1 MSAALSKILGT
12 NKSIEEPLDYNPIYK
27 INYLVNGSINSII
40 VFYGQPILVG
50 DEEKILRTIFTEK
63 EIDNIHTKKIQV
75 KFTEQKIHYDDSIST
90 IKIKI
95 VIELKKHLRNSVSLD
110 EVYLFCRK
118 TETLNAISLYQS
130 LTQNK
135 KLELTRVRLKQF
147 ISNIVSY
154 ENGKRFNITLDKET
168 YTFDDILEMKLEG
181 KKCIVNKVLG
191 QKFFIVENE
200 YPFVCNPYDV
210 TEYDRFFE
218 RNSRK
223 SLSTLNSHLLL
234 NSGEIFNKNIYLC
247 LAGDVLEFASEN
259 SISEETTVKTYYPFL
274 FSKDILSLDD
284 LKSEGQNL
292 LENDKK
298 TINEKTADLF
308 KTIDMFYD
316 VYNLKTTDLK
326 YVSKGIKYIK
336 AIIKPEFDIN
346 IPLEIIFK
354 IIHATENSPLIKY
367 NPSTRQENIYRL
379 YTDKI
384 STDGRKIPYL
394 KKAIIFKLMKTIAK
408 SKSVSVYIETK
419 QDETM
424 QTLVCE
430 FDENGYITISC
441 DFDTIVDENEIDA
454 LFRDSIN
461 PIISEIKN
469 LLQQSGYNL
478 KLFNSLYD
486 DNIEIKQLN
495 YVSQIK
501 ISKQV
506 ELDSYKGCISSV
518 FNNESSEFKSGI
530 HLRFKRVSN
539 FSKVSSQE
547 AFILEKSGEGYRG
560 SEIIDALLANYPDDL
575 TRAQAEDLVRKVANE
590 IQVERGVRK
599 TDIKIKNNPGFKT
612 TIALEQKIGVITITV
627 ENIND
632 IHYLQTIPVYL
643 DTIIRLTQNK
653 NSTTYPVKEIDRLC
667 SSGEKDEVIIE
678 DIISSTEK
686 SIDDGEEVASL
697 EPEEDVVDYKKYTS
711 VLAEKPKG
719 ALSLFFD
726 EDEFEDMEPEEGGGG
741 TPSSSEES
749 LQSDIGSPISSE
761 ESVKSDKITPSSSS
775 EESIQSDKS
784 LQSFGVSSSEEV
796 ESPKDITLVESS
808 SEEVESPKD
817 LIVSPVISS
826 SEEVVVEPVVESSSE
841 EVESPKESSSEEVVV
856 EPVVESSS
864 EEVVESPKIEEVVES
879 PKEIIVEPV
888 ISSSEEVVESPKVES
903 SPEIV
908 VESPKVESSPEI
920 VVESPIIEERVPA
933 AKSDSTEELSSAIN
947 KAIEVS
953 KADVNP
959 ESLSEESAGEEEE
972 EDYVRNIDGLKLNKP
987 YYFQTLIENKDPV
1000 LILKEDSAEYNAYSR
1015 TCRSDTRRQPVIIT
1029 DAQLE
1034 KINREHK
1041 GFLRD
1046 EDVIKYGSDENKQF
1060 NYICPRYWC
1069 LKNNTIVDPA
1079 DLVEVK
1085 GKDGK
1090 TELQHPTCGKVIPR
1104 DAKEVKPGH
1113 YIYEFYEPEHKTQE
1127 KYEKSFRQSDKNGD
1141 GLISFDEFKKLLRDL
1156 KEDYNEKI
1164 WAEHYN
1170 KMYGKKP
1177 SPPQI
1182 AEFVQKQELN
1192 MRKMFDFED
1201 KNKDNMIN
1209 LAEFINI
1216 TTPRKYPGLIPDKHP
1231 KGLCLPCC
1239 FDKYNTEGRIFA
1251 NQKCFD
1257 DNEAASKKGK
1267 KQKLGKKVVEEAVE
1281 KVEEEEEE
1289 EKKPKIMN
1297 KDQDDYI
1304 KGPDKFPLTPGRWG
1318 YLPIGIQKILQEVN
1332 ADCQISKTNTNIKPN
1347 HPCLLRHGIEVNKK
1361 QSFVACISDI
1371 LNFNKVYKDEKTGEK
1386 KFRNVLSIKDMR
1398 ERLLRSIT
1406 IDTFVTYQNG
1416 NLVSDFYNMKDKDKI
1431 NVEKY
1436 KTSTLFSKL
1445 NIDNPND
1452 LYYMKKVVS
1461 AFENFGMFLSDDD
1474 VVIDHTY
1481 LWDIISIPNKDL
1493 FPRGAN
1499 IVIFQIPNDDITNNV
1514 QIICPTNHYSKE
1526 FYNSDKSTI
1535 IMMKEDGYYEPI
1547 YSYTIK
1553 EKLDIVT
1560 LFEEGGSK
1568 MSPTM
1573 KRVMN
1578 EIIKPFF
1585 NTICRPLESMP
1596 NVYKAKR
1603 ALTLPDLYS
1612 KLNYYDY
1619 TVKQLVLNFNSKVI
1633 GVVAEEPKTG
1643 REGFIPCYPSS
1654 VDDSLKD
1661 IDTIYMTDLSIWK
1674 SYNTTV
1680 KFLDNLEKRTKK
1692 KRTISDIPCKPVFK
1706 VVEDEWVVG
1715 ILTETNQFI
1724 QLSQPVTELDANDD
1738 YELESIKNDNYI
1750 INKNINKDTTGLVSI
1765 DLPITTQNDYDEERA
1780 DYIKKTKMETGFYN
1794 VFRNTIRILLNDYE
1808 NVKMRSDIENEL
1820 AKDYIIYS
1828 EKLKNVYDMLVAL
1841 VNNVIQ
1847 FTGNK
1852 DYYKLI
1858 EQISTCVVKSEDECD
1873 AMPNL
1878 CTFTKKGRCNLI
1890 LPRQNLVTEKDNKPI
1905 YFRRMADELIRYNRI
1920 NSFMF
1925 QPQTYLSFGNIGYN
1939 LNDTEIIMI
1948 QSLLTQEYFETFV
1961 PAVINKYTRHNS
1973 YDEAEPSMSQLYD
1986 NTASRRKTDIAEEIC
2001 EAPKTND
2008 NITSGIWKKCFP
2020 SSYKEVE
2027 YSKSVVCTFQFVI
2040 DLIEKHT
2047 GVKLSLSKI
2056 RNELFSEYK
2065 QYLDKYHD
2073 KIVDILIIEGKKL
2086 LGKEYNQK
2094 VKSDK
2099 INFLSFISAE
2109 NYFLTTLDLWLLVQ
2123 RYKIP
2128 TIFISQNCILQTKYE
2143 KRAFLGYGDEN
2154 QESFAFIL
2162 LPGLRDENIPNYKL
2176 VQSDTGDVF
2185 ISLTNIKCR
2194 EKIREIIGD
2203 NLYVE
2208 TYLDDFTKHSKTNYQ
2223 LKTKCK
2229 DDDLGE
2235 LEDVEKPKKVK
2246 TKAIVVEEEKE
2257 EVEAVIEK
2265 PKQSKQSK
2273 KKKESGE
2280 KNGTRKRCPK
2290 GTKRNKDGI
2299 CE

>member
-1 MSAALSKILGT
+1 MSMALSKTIGT
-12 NKSIEEPLDYNPIYK
+12 HKSIDEPLDYNPIYK
-27 INYLVNGSINSII
+27 INYLINGSINTII
-40 VFYGQPILVG
+40 VFYGQPIMVG
-50 DEEKILRTIFTEK
+50 DEEKILRIIFTEK
-63 EIDNIHTKKIQV
+63 EVDNIHSKKIQV

-95 VIELKKHLRNSVSLD
+95 VIELKKHLRNSVALD
-110 EVYLFCRK
+110 EVYLFCQK
-118 TETLNAISLYQS
+118 NETLNAVSLYQS

-181 KKCIVNKVLG
+181 KKYIVNKVLG

-218 RNSRK
+218 RNARK

-234 NSGEIFNKNIYLC
+234 NSGDIVNKNIYLC

-284 LKSEGQNL
+284 LQNERENL

-298 TINEKTADLF
+298 TINDKTADLF

-326 YVSKGIKYIK
+326 YVSRGIKYIK

-408 SKSVSVYIETK
+408 SKSVSVYIENK
-419 QDETM
+419 QDTTI
-424 QTLVCE
+424 QTIICE

-441 DFDTIVDENEIDA
+441 DFDTIVSETEIDA

-486 DNIEIKQLN
+486 NNIEIKQLN
-495 YVSQIK
+495 YVSKIK
-501 ISKQV
+501 ISKPV
-506 ELDSYKGCISSV
+506 ELEGYKGCVSSV

-590 IQVERGVRK
+590 IQVERGIRK

-612 TIALEQKIGVITITV
+612 TIALEQKIGIITITV

-632 IHYLQTIPVYL
+632 IHYLQTIPLYL

-667 SSGEKDEVIIE
+667 SSGEKDEVIVE

-697 EPEEDVVDYKKYTS
+697 EPEEDVVDYHKYTS

-726 EDEFEDMEPEEGGGG
+726 EDEFEDIEPEEGGGG
-741 TPSSSEES
+741 DSSSEES
-749 LQSDIGSPISSE
+749 LQSDNGSPSTE
-761 ESVKSDKITPSSSS
+761 ESVKSDKSSPVSEESIQSDKITPSSSS

-784 LQSFGVSSSEEV
+784 LRSFGVSSSSEIESPKEVAVPVVESSSSEVV
-796 ESPKDITLVESS
+796 ESPKEVAVPPLVVESS
-808 SEEVESPKD
+808 SSEVVESPK
-817 LIVSPVISS
+817 
-826 SEEVVVEPVVESSSE
+826 EVVAPVVESTSSE
-841 EVESPKESSSEEVVV
+841 EVESPKEVVA
-856 EPVVESSS
+856 P
-864 EEVVESPKIEEVVES
+864 VVES
-879 PKEIIVEPV
+879 PKEEAVPPVVVES
-888 ISSSEEVVESPKVES
+888 SSSELVKSPV
-903 SPEIV
+903 
-908 VESPKVESSPEI
+908 
-920 VVESPIIEERVPA
+920 IEEPI
-933 AKSDSTEELSSAIN
+933 KKDTSEDLSAVIS
-947 KAIEVS
+947 KAIAVS

-959 ESLSEESAGEEEE
+959 QSLSEESGQSTNEIEEEEKEEEEE
-972 EDYVRNIDGLKLNKP
+972 EDQVRNIDGMKLNKP
-987 YYFQTLIENKDPV
+987 YYFQTLIENKDPI

-1015 TCRSDTRRQPVIIT
+1015 TCRSDTRRQPVIIS

-1069 LKNNTIVDPA
+1069 LKNNTIVDPS
-1079 DLVEVK
+1079 DLIKVK

-1090 TELQHPTCGKVIPR
+1090 MELQHPTCGKVIPR
-1104 DAKEVKPGH
+1104 DAKEVKPGY

-1127 KYEKSFRQSDKNGD
+1127 KYEKSFRQADKNGD
-1141 GLISFDEFKKLLRDL
+1141 NLINFDEFKKLLREL

-1164 WAEHYN
+1164 WADHYN

-1177 SPPQI
+1177 SPAQI
-1182 AEFVQKQELN
+1182 TEFVQKQELN

-1209 LAEFINI
+1209 LAEFITI

-1239 FDKYNTEGRIFA
+1239 FDKYNTEGRMIA

-1257 DNEAASKKGK
+1257 DNEAVSKKGK
-1267 KQKLGKKVVEEAVE
+1267 KQKIGKKIVEAEEEEEE

-1289 EKKPKIMN
+1289 QGKKPKAIN
-1297 KDQDDYI
+1297 PEQDDYI

-1347 HPCLLRHGIEVNKK
+1347 HPCLLRHGIEINKK
-1361 QSFVACISDI
+1361 QSFVSCISDI
-1371 LNFNKVYKDEKTGEK
+1371 LNFNKIYKDEKTGEK
-1386 KFRNVLSIKDMR
+1386 KFKNILSIKEMR
-1398 ERLLRSIT
+1398 EKIFRSIT

-1416 NLVSDFYNMKDKDKI
+1416 NLVSDFYNMKDEDKI
-1431 NVEKY
+1431 NVKKY
-1436 KTSTLFSKL
+1436 KTSKLFSKL
-1445 NIDNPND
+1445 DIDNPND
-1452 LYYMKKVVS
+1452 LYYMRKVVS
-1461 AFENFGMFLSDDD
+1461 AFENFGLFLSDDD

-1481 LWDIISIPNKDL
+1481 LWDIISMPNKDL

-1547 YSYTIK
+1547 YSYTSRVQ
-1553 EKLDIVT
+1553 LDIIT
-1560 LFEEGGSK
+1560 KFEDFGQK
-1568 MSPTM
+1568 ISPTM
-1573 KRVMN
+1573 TRVLN
-1578 EIIKPFF
+1578 EVIKPFF
-1585 NTICRPLESMP
+1585 NNICRPLDSMP
-1596 NVYKAKR
+1596 NVYRAKKAIY
-1603 ALTLPDLYS
+1603 LF
-1612 KLNYYDY
+1612 KLIKELEKINY
-1619 TVKQLVLNFNSKVI
+1619 KIENLVVNFNNKVI
-1633 GVVAEEPKTG
+1633 GVVAEEPKTK
-1643 REGFIPCYPSS
+1643 RDCFVPCYPSS
-1654 VDDSLKD
+1654 IPENEEYEV
-1661 IDTIYMTDLSIWK
+1661 IFMNNLSIWK

-1680 KFLDNLEKRTKK
+1680 GFLNNLSKKSGLRREKS
-1692 KRTISDIPCKPVFK
+1692 IIPCKPVF
-1706 VVEDEWVVG
+1706 
-1715 ILTETNQFI
+1715 
-1724 QLSQPVTELDANDD
+1724 
-1738 YELESIKNDNYI
+1738 
-1750 INKNINKDTTGLVSI
+1750 
-1765 DLPITTQNDYDEERA
+1765 
-1780 DYIKKTKMETGFYN
+1780 
-1794 VFRNTIRILLNDYE
+1794 
-1808 NVKMRSDIENEL
+1808 
-1820 AKDYIIYS
+1820 
-1828 EKLKNVYDMLVAL
+1828 
-1841 VNNVIQ
+1841 
-1847 FTGNK
+1847 
-1852 DYYKLI
+1852 
-1858 EQISTCVVKSEDECD
+1858 
-1873 AMPNL
+1873 
-1878 CTFTKKGRCNLI
+1878 
-1890 LPRQNLVTEKDNKPI
+1890 
-1905 YFRRMADELIRYNRI
+1905 
-1920 NSFMF
+1920 
-1925 QPQTYLSFGNIGYN
+1925 
-1939 LNDTEIIMI
+1939 
-1948 QSLLTQEYFETFV
+1948 
-1961 PAVINKYTRHNS
+1961 
-1973 YDEAEPSMSQLYD
+1973 
-1986 NTASRRKTDIAEEIC
+1986 
-2001 EAPKTND
+2001 
-2008 NITSGIWKKCFP
+2008 
-2020 SSYKEVE
+2020 
-2027 YSKSVVCTFQFVI
+2027 
-2040 DLIEKHT
+2040 
-2047 GVKLSLSKI
+2047 
-2056 RNELFSEYK
+2056 
-2065 QYLDKYHD
+2065 
-2073 KIVDILIIEGKKL
+2073 
-2086 LGKEYNQK
+2086 
-2094 VKSDK
+2094 
-2099 INFLSFISAE
+2099 
-2109 NYFLTTLDLWLLVQ
+2109 
-2123 RYKIP
+2123 
-2128 TIFISQNCILQTKYE
+2128 
-2143 KRAFLGYGDEN
+2143 
-2154 QESFAFIL
+2154 
-2162 LPGLRDENIPNYKL
+2162 
-2176 VQSDTGDVF
+2176 
-2185 ISLTNIKCR
+2185 
-2194 EKIREIIGD
+2194 
-2203 NLYVE
+2203 
-2208 TYLDDFTKHSKTNYQ
+2208 
-2223 LKTKCK
+2223 
-2229 DDDLGE
+2229 
-2235 LEDVEKPKKVK
+2235 
-2246 TKAIVVEEEKE
+2246 
-2257 EVEAVIEK
+2257 
-2265 PKQSKQSK
+2265 
-2273 KKKESGE
+2273 
-2280 KNGTRKRCPK
+2280 
-2290 GTKRNKDGI
+2290 
-2299 CE
+2299 

>member
-1 MSAALSKILGT
+1 MSVALSKTIGT
-12 NKSIEEPLDYNPIYK
+12 QKSIGEPLDYNPIYK
-27 INYLVNGSINSII
+27 INYLVNGSINTII

-50 DEEKILRTIFTEK
+50 DEERILRTIFTEK
-63 EIDNIHTKKIQV
+63 EVDNIHSKKIPIR
-75 KFTEQKIHYDDSIST
+75 FSEQKIHYDDSIST

-95 VIELKKHLRNSVSLD
+95 IAELKKDLRNIVSLD

-135 KLELTRVRLKQF
+135 KIELTRVRLKQF

-200 YPFVCNPYDV
+200 YPFVCNPYD
-210 TEYDRFFE
+210 TSEYDTFFE
-218 RNSRK
+218 RNARK

-234 NSGEIFNKNIYLC
+234 NSGDIVNNNIYLC
-247 LAGDVLEFASEN
+247 LARDVLEFASQN
-259 SISEETTVKTYYPFL
+259 SISEETTTKIYYPFL
-274 FSKDILSLDD
+274 FSKDIFSLDE
-284 LKSEGQNL
+284 LQSERETL
-292 LENDKK
+292 FENDKK
-298 TINEKTADLF
+298 TINEKTEDLF

-316 VYNLKTTDLK
+316 VYNLKTTDLR

-394 KKAIIFKLMKTIAK
+394 KKATIFKLMKTIAK
-408 SKSVSVYIETK
+408 SKSVSVYIEIK
-419 QDETM
+419 QDTSI
-424 QTLVCE
+424 QTIVCE
-430 FDENGYITISC
+430 FDENGYITITC
-441 DFDTIVDENEIDA
+441 DFDTIVSETEIDA

-461 PIISEIKN
+461 PIITEIKN

-486 DNIEIKQLN
+486 SNIEIKQLN

-501 ISKQV
+501 ISKPV
-506 ELDSYKGCISSV
+506 ELDAFKGCISSV

-590 IQVERGVRK
+590 IQVERGIRK

-612 TIALEQKIGVITITV
+612 TITLEQKIGVITIIV

-632 IHYLQTIPVYL
+632 IRYLQTIPVYL

-653 NSTTYPVKEIDRLC
+653 SSTTYPVKEIDRLC
-667 SSGEKDEVIIE
+667 SSGEKDEVILE

-686 SIDDGEEVASL
+686 SIDDGEETPSL
-697 EPEEDVVDYKKYTS
+697 EPEEEEVDYQKYTAKL
-711 VLAEKPKG
+711 VEKPKG

-726 EDEFEDMEPEEGGGG
+726 EDEFEDIEPEEGGGG
-741 TPSSSEES
+741 DSSSSEES
-749 LQSDIGSPISSE
+749 LQSDNGTPSTE
-761 ESVKSDKITPSSSS
+761 ESIQPDISTPST

-784 LQSFGVSSSEEV
+784 LDSFGVSSSSSEV
-796 ESPKDITLVESS
+796 ESPKDIVAPFVERQNIESSSEVVESPEVVPPIVESS
-808 SEEVESPKD
+808 SEVVKSPE
-817 LIVSPVISS
+817 
-826 SEEVVVEPVVESSSE
+826 EEVVPPIVESSSE
-841 EVESPKESSSEEVVV
+841 VVESPEIVAPPIISEAKV
-856 EPVVESSS
+856 ENPIVSEANVESSS
-864 EEVVESPKIEEVVES
+864 EVVESPEIVAPFVSEAKVER
-879 PKEIIVEPV
+879 E
-888 ISSSEEVVESPKVES
+888 SEEE
-903 SPEIV
+903 PEN
-908 VESPKVESSPEI
+908 
-920 VVESPIIEERVPA
+920 
-933 AKSDSTEELSSAIN
+933 EL
-947 KAIEVS
+947 
-953 KADVNP
+953 
-959 ESLSEESAGEEEE
+959 EE
-972 EDYVRNIDGLKLNKP
+972 EDYVRNIDGMKLNKP
-987 YYFQTLIENKDPV
+987 YYFQTLIENKDPI

-1015 TCRSDTRRQPVIIT
+1015 TCRSDTRRQPVIIS

-1034 KINREHK
+1034 KINKEHK

-1069 LKNNTIVDPA
+1069 LKNNTIIDPA
-1079 DLVEVK
+1079 DLKEVI

-1090 TELQHPTCGKVIPR
+1090 KELQHPTCGKVIPR
-1104 DAKEVKPGH
+1104 DAKEVKPGY

-1127 KYEKSFRQSDKNGD
+1127 KYEKSFILADKDKD
-1141 GLISFDEFKKLLRDL
+1141 GLIIFDEFKKLLREL
-1156 KEDYNEKI
+1156 KEDYNEKS
-1164 WAEHYN
+1164 WSEHYN

-1177 SPPQI
+1177 TAAQI

-1192 MRKMFDFED
+1192 MRKMFVFED
-1201 KNKDNMIN
+1201 KNKDNKIN
-1209 LAEFINI
+1209 LAEFMSI
-1216 TTPRKYPGLIPDKHP
+1216 TIPRKYPGLIPDKHP

-1239 FDKYNTEGRIFA
+1239 FDKYNTEGRMTA

-1257 DNEAASKKGK
+1257 ENETSTKKGK
-1267 KQKLGKKVVEEAVE
+1267 KQALVIEE
-1281 KVEEEEEE
+1281 KEEE
-1289 EKKPKIMN
+1289 EKVQEKPRAIN
-1297 KDQDDYI
+1297 PEQDDYI
-1304 KGPDKFPLTPGRWG
+1304 KGPDKFPLTIGRWG

-1347 HPCLLRHGIEVNKK
+1347 HPCLLRHGIEINKK

-1386 KFRNVLSIKDMR
+1386 KFRRILSIKEMR
-1398 ERLLRSIT
+1398 ERILRSIT
-1406 IDTFVTYQNG
+1406 IDSFVTYQNG
-1416 NLVSDFYNMKDKDKI
+1416 NLVSDFHNMTNKDNI
-1431 NVEKY
+1431 NIEKY
-1436 KTSTLFSKL
+1436 TTSKLFSKL
-1445 NIDNPND
+1445 NVDNPND

-1481 LWDIISIPNKDL
+1481 LWDIISMPNKDL

-1514 QIICPTNHYSKE
+1514 QIICPSNHYSKE

-1560 LFEEGGSK
+1560 IFEEGGSK
-1568 MSPTM
+1568 MSATM

-1585 NTICRPLESMP
+1585 NTICRPLDSMP
-1596 NVYKAKR
+1596 NIYKAKR
-1603 ALTLPDLYS
+1603 ALTLPDLYV

-1619 TVKQLVLNFNSKVI
+1619 SIKKLVLNFNSKVI
-1633 GVVAEEPKTG
+1633 GVVAEEPKTE

-1654 VDDSLKD
+1654 VDESLKD
-1661 IDTIYMTDLSIWK
+1661 IETIYMTDLSIWK

-1680 KFLDNLEKRTKK
+1680 KFLDNLQKRTKK
-1692 KRTISDIPCKPVFK
+1692 KRDFSDIPCKPMFK

-1738 YELESIKNDNYI
+1738 FVLESMKNDNYI
-1750 INKNINKDTTGLVSI
+1750 INRNIKSDTTGLIPI
-1765 DLPITTQNDYDEERA
+1765 DIPISTQNDYDEERA

-1808 NVKMRSDIENEL
+1808 NIKMRTVIENEL

-1828 EKLKNVYDMLVAL
+1828 EKLKNVYEMLVIL

-1847 FTGNK
+1847 FTGDDK
-1852 DYYKLI
+1852 YYKLI
-1858 EQISTCVVKSEDECD
+1858 EQISTCIVKTEGECD
-1873 AMPNL
+1873 SMPNL

-1890 LPRQNLVTEKDNKPI
+1890 LPRKNLVTEKDNRLI
-1905 YFRRMADELIRYNRI
+1905 YFKRMADELIRYNRI

-1939 LNDTEIIMI
+1939 LNDNEIIMI
-1948 QSLLTQEYFETFV
+1948 QSLLTQEYFETLV
-1961 PAVINKYTRHNS
+1961 PAVINKYTKYNS
-1973 YDEAEPSMSQLYD
+1973 YDEAEPSMTQLYD
-1986 NTASRRKTDIAEEIC
+1986 NTASRKKTDVTDAIC
-2001 EAPKTND
+2001 DAPKIND
-2008 NITSGIWKKCFP
+2008 NIASGIWKKCFP
-2020 SSYKEVE
+2020 NTYKELE
-2027 YSKSVVCTFQFVI
+2027 YSKSVICTFQFAI
-2040 DLIEKHT
+2040 DLIERHT

-2065 QYLDKYHD
+2065 QYLDSYHD

-2123 RYKIP
+2123 RFKIP

-2143 KRAFLGYGDEN
+2143 KRAFLGYGDEH
-2154 QESFAFIL
+2154 QENFAFIL

-2176 VQSDTGDVF
+2176 VQSNTGDVF
-2185 ISLTNIKCR
+2185 ISLANIRCV
-2194 EKIREIIGD
+2194 EKIREIIND
-2203 NLYVE
+2203 NLSVE
-2208 TYLDDFTKHSKTNYQ
+2208 NYLDDFTKHSKTNYQ
-2223 LKTKCK
+2223 VKTKCK
-2229 DDDLGE
+2229 DDKMGE
-2235 LEDVEKPKKVK
+2235 LEKPKKN
-2246 TKAIVVEEEKE
+2246 TIVVENEEEKE
-2257 EVEAVIEK
+2257 ELVIEK
-2265 PKQSKQSK
+2265 PKKTNQTK
-2273 KKKESGE
+2273 KKKDSD
-2280 KNGTRKRCPK
+2280 GTRKRCPN
-2290 GTKRNKDGI
+2290 GTKRNKDGD
-2299 CE
+2299 CV

>member
-1 MSAALSKILGT
+1 MSAALSKTIGT
-12 NKSIEEPLDYNPIYK
+12 HKSIDEHLDYNPIYK
-27 INYLVNGSINSII
+27 INYLVNGSINTII
-40 VFYGQPILVG
+40 VFYGQPIMVG
-50 DEEKILRTIFTEK
+50 DEEKILGTIFTEK
-63 EIDNIHTKKIQV
+63 EVDNIHSKKIQV

-95 VIELKKHLRNSVSLD
+95 VIELKKHLRKSTSLD
-110 EVYLFCRK
+110 EVYLFCQK

-181 KKCIVNKVLG
+181 KNCIVNKVLG

-218 RNSRK
+218 RNARK

-234 NSGEIFNKNIYLC
+234 NSGDIFNKNIYLC
-247 LAGDVLEFASEN
+247 LAGDVLDFASQN

-274 FSKDILSLDD
+274 FSKDIFSLDE
-284 LKSEGQNL
+284 LRSEQQTL

-298 TINEKTADLF
+298 TINEKTSDLF

-326 YVSKGIKYIK
+326 YVSRGIKYIK

-394 KKAIIFKLMKTIAK
+394 KKATIFKLMKTIAK
-408 SKSVSVYIETK
+408 SKSVSVYIEIK
-419 QDETM
+419 QDTTM
-424 QTLVCE
+424 QTIVCE

-441 DFDTIVDENEIDA
+441 DFDTIVSETEIDA

-478 KLFNSLYD
+478 KLFHSLYD
-486 DNIEIKQLN
+486 SNIEIKQLN

-501 ISKQV
+501 ISKTV
-506 ELDSYKGCISSV
+506 ELEAYKGCISSV

-590 IQVERGVRK
+590 IQVERGIRK

-653 NSTTYPVKEIDRLC
+653 NSTSYPVKEIDRLC
-667 SSGEKDEVIIE
+667 SSGEKDEVIVE

-686 SIDDGEEVASL
+686 SIDDGEETPSL
-697 EPEEDVVDYKKYTS
+697 EPEEDTVDYTKYTS
-711 VLAEKPKG
+711 ALAEKPKG

-726 EDEFEDMEPEEGGGG
+726 EDEFEDIEPEEGGGG

-749 LQSDIGSPISSE
+749 LQSDNGSPSSSE
-761 ESVKSDKITPSSSS
+761 ESVQSEKITPSSS

-784 LQSFGVSSSEEV
+784 LQSFGISSSEEV
-796 ESPKDITLVESS
+796 ESPK
-808 SEEVESPKD
+808 EV
-817 LIVSPVISS
+817 VAPVI
-826 SEEVVVEPVVESSSE
+826 ERQDVESSSE
-841 EVESPKESSSEEVVV
+841 EVESPKEEAVS
-856 EPVVESSS
+856 PVIEESSS
-864 EEVVESPKIEEVVES
+864 EVVES
-879 PKEIIVEPV
+879 PKEEAVAPV
-888 ISSSEEVVESPKVES
+888 IEESSSEVVESPKEEVAPVIEES
-903 SPEIV
+903 SSEV
-908 VESPKVESSPEI
+908 VESPKEEAVAPVIEESSSEL
-920 VVESPIIEERVPA
+920 VESPA
-933 AKSDSTEELSSAIN
+933 LDKKEELSEVIS
-947 KAIEVS
+947 KAISVS

-959 ESLSEESAGEEEE
+959 PSVLSVAKETDEIANEIESEEEEEE
-972 EDYVRNIDGLKLNKP
+972 EDHVRNIDGMKLNKP

-1034 KINREHK
+1034 KINKEHN

-1069 LKNNTIVDPA
+1069 LKNNTIVDPS

-1090 TELQHPTCGKVIPR
+1090 KELQHPTCGKVIPR
-1104 DAKEVKPGH
+1104 DAKEVKPG
-1113 YIYEFYEPEHKTQE
+1113 YYVYEFYEPEHKTQE
-1127 KYEKSFRQSDKNGD
+1127 KYEKSFRQADKNGD
-1141 GLISFDEFKKLLRDL
+1141 SLINFDEFKKLLREL

-1177 SPPQI
+1177 SPAQI

-1209 LAEFINI
+1209 LAEFIRI

-1239 FDKYNTEGRIFA
+1239 FDKYNTEGRMNA

-1257 DNEAASKKGK
+1257 DNEATSKKGK
-1267 KQKLGKKVVEEAVE
+1267 KQQLGKKVVEEE
-1281 KVEEEEEE
+1281 EEQVEEVEEQV
-1289 EKKPKIMN
+1289 KKPKVVN
-1297 KDQDDYI
+1297 QEQDDYI

-1386 KFRNVLSIKDMR
+1386 KFKTVLSIKEMR
-1398 ERLLRSIT
+1398 EKILRSIS

-1416 NLVSDFYNMKDKDKI
+1416 NLVSDFYNMKNEDKI
-1431 NVEKY
+1431 NLEKY
-1436 KTSTLFSKL
+1436 KTSKLFSKL
-1445 NIDNPND
+1445 NINNPND
-1452 LYYMKKVVS
+1452 VYYMKKVVS
-1461 AFENFGMFLSDDD
+1461 AFENFGMFLSDDE

-1481 LWDIISIPNKDL
+1481 LWDIISMPNKDL

-1585 NTICRPLESMP
+1585 NAICRPLESMP

-1612 KLNYYDY
+1612 KLSYYDY
-1619 TVKQLVLNFNSKVI
+1619 TIRQLVLNFSSKVI

-1654 VDDSLKD
+1654 VDESLKD
-1661 IDTIYMTDLSIWK
+1661 IETIYMTDLSIWK

-1680 KFLDNLEKRTKK
+1680 KFLVNLEKRTKK

-1765 DLPITTQNDYDEERA
+1765 DVPITTQNDYDEERA

-1808 NVKMRSDIENEL
+1808 NIKIRSDIENEL
-1820 AKDYIIYS
+1820 AKGYIIYS
-1828 EKLKNVYDMLVAL
+1828 EKLKNIYDMLILL

-1847 FTGNK
+1847 FTGDDK
-1852 DYYKLI
+1852 YYKLI

-1890 LPRQNLVTEKDNKPI
+1890 LPRKNLVTEKDNRPI

-1939 LNDTEIIMI
+1939 LNDNEIIMI
-1948 QSLLTQEYFETFV
+1948 QSLLTQEYFETLV
-1961 PAVINKYTRHNS
+1961 PAVINKYTKHNS
-1973 YDEAEPSMSQLYD
+1973 YDEAEPSMTQLYD
-1986 NTASRRKTDIAEEIC
+1986 NTVSRKKTDVAQEIC
-2001 EAPKTND
+2001 EAPKIND
-2008 NITSGIWKKCFP
+2008 SITSGIWKKCFP
-2020 SSYKEVE
+2020 SSYKEIE
-2027 YSKSVVCTFQFVI
+2027 YAKNVVCTFQFII

-2047 GVKLSLSKI
+2047 GVKLTLSKI
-2056 RNELFSEYK
+2056 RNELFNEYK
-2065 QYLDKYHD
+2065 QYLDSYHD

-2143 KRAFLGYGDEN
+2143 KRSFLGYGDEN

-2185 ISLTNIKCR
+2185 ISLANIKCR
-2194 EKIREIIGD
+2194 EKIREIISD
-2203 NLYVE
+2203 NLSVE
-2208 TYLDDFTKHSKTNYQ
+2208 NYLDDFTKHSKTNYQ

-2235 LEDVEKPKKVK
+2235 LEHVEKPKKVK
-2246 TKAIVVEEEKE
+2246 TKAIVVLEEEAE
-2257 EVEAVIEK
+2257 EEAEAEAEVQAEAEAEVQVQAEAEVVIEK
-2265 PKQSKQSK
+2265 PKQTKQSK

-2290 GTKRNKDGI
+2290 GTKRNKDGD

>member
-1 MSAALSKILGT
+1 MSAALSKTIGT
-12 NKSIEEPLDYNPIYK
+12 HKSIDEPLDYNPIYK
-27 INYLVNGSINSII
+27 INYLINGSINTII

-50 DEEKILRTIFTEK
+50 DEEKILRAIFTEK
-63 EIDNIHTKKIQV
+63 EIDNIHSKKIQV

-95 VIELKKHLRNSVSLD
+95 VIELKKHLRNSVALD
-110 EVYLFCRK
+110 EVYLFCQK
-118 TETLNAISLYQS
+118 NETLNAVSLYQS

-181 KKCIVNKVLG
+181 KKYIVNKVLG

-218 RNSRK
+218 RNARK

-234 NSGEIFNKNIYLC
+234 NSGDIVNKNIYLC

-284 LKSEGQNL
+284 LQNERENL

-298 TINEKTADLF
+298 TINDKTVDLF

-326 YVSKGIKYIK
+326 YVSRGIKYIK

-408 SKSVSVYIETK
+408 SKSVSVYIENK
-419 QDETM
+419 QDTTI
-424 QTLVCE
+424 QTIICE

-441 DFDTIVDENEIDA
+441 DFDTIVSETEIDA

-486 DNIEIKQLN
+486 NNIEIKQLN
-495 YVSQIK
+495 YVSKIK
-501 ISKQV
+501 ISKPV
-506 ELDSYKGCISSV
+506 ELEGYKGCVSSV

-590 IQVERGVRK
+590 IQVERGIRK

-612 TIALEQKIGVITITV
+612 TITLEQKIGIITITV

-632 IHYLQTIPVYL
+632 IHYLQTIPLYL

-667 SSGEKDEVIIE
+667 SSGEKDEVIVE

-697 EPEEDVVDYKKYTS
+697 EPEEDVVDYHKYTS

-726 EDEFEDMEPEEGGGG
+726 EDEFEDIEPEEGGGG
-741 TPSSSEES
+741 DSSSEES
-749 LQSDIGSPISSE
+749 LQSDNGSPSTE
-761 ESVKSDKITPSSSS
+761 ESVKSDKSSPVSEESIQSDKITPSSSS

-784 LQSFGVSSSEEV
+784 LQSFGVSSSSEIESPKEVAVPVVESSSSEVV
-796 ESPKDITLVESS
+796 ESPKEVAVPPLVVESS
-808 SEEVESPKD
+808 SSEVVESPK
-817 LIVSPVISS
+817 
-826 SEEVVVEPVVESSSE
+826 EVVAPVVESSSSE
-841 EVESPKESSSEEVVV
+841 EVESPKEVVA
-856 EPVVESSS
+856 P
-864 EEVVESPKIEEVVES
+864 VVES
-879 PKEIIVEPV
+879 PKEEAVPPVVVES
-888 ISSSEEVVESPKVES
+888 SSSELVKSPV
-903 SPEIV
+903 
-908 VESPKVESSPEI
+908 
-920 VVESPIIEERVPA
+920 IEEPI
-933 AKSDSTEELSSAIN
+933 KKDTSEDLSAVIS
-947 KAIEVS
+947 KAIAVS

-959 ESLSEESAGEEEE
+959 QSLSEESGQSTNEIEEEEKEEEEEE
-972 EDYVRNIDGLKLNKP
+972 EDQVRNIDGMKLNKP
-987 YYFQTLIENKDPV
+987 YYFQTLIENKDPI

-1015 TCRSDTRRQPVIIT
+1015 TCRSDTRRQPVIIS

-1069 LKNNTIVDPA
+1069 LKNNTIVDPS
-1079 DLVEVK
+1079 DLIKVK

-1090 TELQHPTCGKVIPR
+1090 MELQHPTCGKVIPR
-1104 DAKEVKPGH
+1104 DAKEVKPGY

-1127 KYEKSFRQSDKNGD
+1127 KYEKSFRQADKNGD
-1141 GLISFDEFKKLLRDL
+1141 NLINFDEFKKLLREL

-1164 WAEHYN
+1164 WADHYN

-1177 SPPQI
+1177 SPAQI
-1182 AEFVQKQELN
+1182 TEFVQKQELN

-1209 LAEFINI
+1209 LAEFITI

-1239 FDKYNTEGRIFA
+1239 FDKYNTEGRMIA

-1257 DNEAASKKGK
+1257 DNEAVSKKGK
-1267 KQKLGKKVVEEAVE
+1267 KQKIGKKIVEAEEEEEE

-1289 EKKPKIMN
+1289 QGKKPKAIN
-1297 KDQDDYI
+1297 PEQDDYI

-1347 HPCLLRHGIEVNKK
+1347 HPCLLRHGIEINKK
-1361 QSFVACISDI
+1361 QSFVSCISDI
-1371 LNFNKVYKDEKTGEK
+1371 LNFNKIYKDEKTGEK
-1386 KFRNVLSIKDMR
+1386 KFKNILSIKEMR
-1398 ERLLRSIT
+1398 EKIFRSIT

-1416 NLVSDFYNMKDKDKI
+1416 NLVSDFYNMKDEDKI
-1431 NVEKY
+1431 NVKKY
-1436 KTSTLFSKL
+1436 KTSKLFSKL
-1445 NIDNPND
+1445 DIDNPND
-1452 LYYMKKVVS
+1452 LYYMRKVVS
-1461 AFENFGMFLSDDD
+1461 AFENFGLFLSDDD

-1481 LWDIISIPNKDL
+1481 LWDIISMPNKDL

-1560 LFEEGGSK
+1560 IFEEGGSK

-1585 NTICRPLESMP
+1585 NIICRPLDSLP

-1603 ALTLPDLYS
+1603 ALILPDLCI

-1619 TVKQLVLNFNSKVI
+1619 MVKQLVLNFNSKVI

-1654 VDDSLKD
+1654 IDEGLKN

-1680 KFLDNLEKRTKK
+1680 KFLVNLEKRTKK

-1724 QLSQPVTELDANDD
+1724 QISQPITELDANDD

-1750 INKNINKDTTGLVSI
+1750 INKNINRDTTGLVPI
-1765 DLPITTQNDYDEERA
+1765 DVPITTQNDYDEERA
-1780 DYIKKTKMETGFYN
+1780 EYIKKTKMETGFYN

-1808 NVKMRSDIENEL
+1808 NVKLRSDIENEL
-1820 AKDYIIYS
+1820 TKDYIIYS
-1828 EKLKNVYDMLVAL
+1828 EKLKNVYDMLIAL

-1847 FTGNK
+1847 FTGDDN
-1852 DYYKLI
+1852 YYKLI
-1858 EQISTCVVKSEDECD
+1858 EQISTCIVKSKDECD

-1890 LPRQNLVTEKDNKPI
+1890 LPRKNLVTEKDNKPI

-1939 LNDTEIIMI
+1939 LNDSEIIMI
-1948 QSLLTQEYFETFV
+1948 QSLLTQEYFETLV
-1961 PAVINKYTRHNS
+1961 PAVINKYTKHNS
-1973 YDEAEPSMSQLYD
+1973 YDEAEPSMTQQYD
-1986 NTASRRKTDIAEEIC
+1986 NTVSRKKNDVAEEIC
-2001 EAPKTND
+2001 EVPKLND
-2008 NITSGIWKKCFP
+2008 SITSGIWKKCFP
-2020 SSYKEVE
+2020 STYKEVE
-2027 YSKSVVCTFQFVI
+2027 YSKNVVCTFQFII

-2047 GVKLSLSKI
+2047 GVKLTLSKI
-2056 RNELFSEYK
+2056 RNELFNEYK
-2065 QYLDKYHD
+2065 QYLDRYHD

-2143 KRAFLGYGDEN
+2143 KRAFLGYGDEDQDN
-2154 QESFAFIL
+2154 FAFIL
-2162 LPGLRDENIPNYKL
+2162 LPGLRDENIPNYKFI
-2176 VQSDTGDVF
+2176 QSDSGEFF
-2185 ISLTNIKCR
+2185 ISLANIKCR
-2194 EKIREIIGD
+2194 EKIREIISD
-2203 NLYVE
+2203 NLSVE
-2208 TYLDDFTKHSKTNYQ
+2208 NYLDDFTKHSKTNYQ
-2223 LKTKCK
+2223 MKTKCK

-2235 LEDVEKPKKVK
+2235 LENVEKPKKLK
-2246 TKAIVVEEEKE
+2246 AKAIVVEEEQ
-2257 EVEAVIEK
+2257 EVVVEK
-2265 PKQSKQSK
+2265 PKQSKQTK
-2273 KKKESGE
+2273 RKKESDE
-2280 KNGTRKRCPK
+2280 KKGTRKRCPK
-2290 GTKRNKDGI
+2290 GTKRNKDGD

>member
-1 MSAALSKILGT
+1 
-12 NKSIEEPLDYNPIYK
+12 
-27 INYLVNGSINSII
+27 
-40 VFYGQPILVG
+40 
-50 DEEKILRTIFTEK
+50 
-63 EIDNIHTKKIQV
+63 
-75 KFTEQKIHYDDSIST
+75 
-90 IKIKI
+90 
-95 VIELKKHLRNSVSLD
+95 
-110 EVYLFCRK
+110 
-118 TETLNAISLYQS
+118 
-130 LTQNK
+130 
-135 KLELTRVRLKQF
+135 
-147 ISNIVSY
+147 
-154 ENGKRFNITLDKET
+154 
-168 YTFDDILEMKLEG
+168 
-181 KKCIVNKVLG
+181 
-191 QKFFIVENE
+191 
-200 YPFVCNPYDV
+200 
-210 TEYDRFFE
+210 
-218 RNSRK
+218 
-223 SLSTLNSHLLL
+223 
-234 NSGEIFNKNIYLC
+234 
-247 LAGDVLEFASEN
+247 
-259 SISEETTVKTYYPFL
+259 
-274 FSKDILSLDD
+274 
-284 LKSEGQNL
+284 
-292 LENDKK
+292 
-298 TINEKTADLF
+298 
-308 KTIDMFYD
+308 MFYD

-326 YVSKGIKYIK
+326 YLSRGIKYIK

-408 SKSVSVYIETK
+408 SKSVSVYIEIK
-419 QDETM
+419 QDTTT
-424 QTLVCE
+424 QTIVCE

-441 DFDTIVDENEIDA
+441 DFDTIVSENEIDA

-501 ISKQV
+501 ISKPV
-506 ELDSYKGCISSV
+506 ELDAYKGCVSSV

-612 TIALEQKIGVITITV
+612 TITLEQKIGVITITV

-632 IHYLQTIPVYL
+632 VHYLRTIPVYL

-653 NSTTYPVKEIDRLC
+653 TSTNYPVKEIDRLC
-667 SSGEKDEVIIE
+667 SSGEKDEVVVE

-711 VLAEKPKG
+711 MLAEKPKG

-749 LQSDIGSPISSE
+749 LQSDNGTPSSSSEESLKSDIGSPVVSE

-796 ESPKDITLVESS
+796 ESPKEIVVPLIERQDVDSS
-808 SEEVESPKD
+808 SSEVESPKEIA
-817 LIVSPVISS
+817 LASL
-826 SEEVVVEPVVESSSE
+826 PVVESSSS
-841 EVESPKESSSEEVVV
+841 EVESPKEEVAVPPSLPVESSSSEVESPKEEVAVPPSL
-856 EPVVESSS
+856 PVVESSS
-864 EEVVESPKIEEVVES
+864 SEVES
-879 PKEIIVEPV
+879 PKEEVVPPSVES
-888 ISSSEEVVESPKVES
+888 SSSEEPVVPPVKT
-903 SPEIV
+903 
-908 VESPKVESSPEI
+908 
-920 VVESPIIEERVPA
+920 
-933 AKSDSTEELSSAIN
+933 DSTEELSAAIN
-947 KAIEVS
+947 KAISVS

-959 ESLSEESAGEEEE
+959 QSEAEDSENEIEPEE
-972 EDYVRNIDGLKLNKP
+972 EDQVRNIDGMKLNKP

-1034 KINREHK
+1034 KINREHN

-1046 EDVIKYGSDENKQF
+1046 EDVVKYGSDENKQF

-1090 TELQHPTCGKVIPR
+1090 KELQHPTCGKVIPR
-1104 DAKEVKPGH
+1104 DAKEVKPG
-1113 YIYEFYEPEHKTQE
+1113 YYVYEFYEPEHKTQE
-1127 KYEKSFRQSDKNGD
+1127 KYEKSFRQADKNGD
-1141 GLISFDEFKKLLRDL
+1141 GLISFDEFKKLLREL
-1156 KEDYNEKI
+1156 KEDYNEKV

-1177 SPPQI
+1177 SPAQI

-1209 LAEFINI
+1209 LAEFMSI

-1239 FDKYNTEGRIFA
+1239 FDKYNTEGRMIA

-1257 DNEAASKKGK
+1257 DNEATSKKGK
-1267 KQKLGKKVVEEAVE
+1267 KQKQGKKVQEEE
-1281 KVEEEEEE
+1281 LLEEVEEEEKEQ
-1289 EKKPKIMN
+1289 EKKPKIIN
-1297 KDQDDYI
+1297 QDQDDYI

-1386 KFRNVLSIKDMR
+1386 KFKKVLSIKEMR
-1398 ERLLRSIT
+1398 EKLLRSIT

-1416 NLVSDFYNMKDKDKI
+1416 NLISDFYNMKNEDKI

-1436 KTSTLFSKL
+1436 KTSKLFSKL
-1445 NIDNPND
+1445 NIDNQND

-1481 LWDIISIPNKDL
+1481 LWDIISMPNKDL

-1547 YSYTIK
+1547 YSYTVK

-1585 NTICRPLESMP
+1585 NTICRPLESLP

-1603 ALTLPDLYS
+1603 ALTLPDLYA

-1750 INKNINKDTTGLVSI
+1750 INKNINKDTTGLVPI
-1765 DLPITTQNDYDEERA
+1765 DIPITTQNDYDEERA

-1808 NVKMRSDIENEL
+1808 NVKQRGVIENEL

-1828 EKLKNVYDMLVAL
+1828 EKLKNVYDMLIVL

-1847 FTGNK
+1847 FKGDDN
-1852 DYYKLI
+1852 YYKLI
-1858 EQISTCVVKSEDECD
+1858 DQISTCIVKTEGECD

-1890 LPRQNLVTEKDNKPI
+1890 LPRKNLVTEKDNKPI

-1948 QSLLTQEYFETFV
+1948 QSLLTQEYFETLV

-1973 YDEAEPSMSQLYD
+1973 YDEAEPSMTQLYD
-1986 NTASRRKTDIAEEIC
+1986 NTVSRKKGDVAQEIC
-2001 EAPKTND
+2001 EAPKMND

-2020 SSYKEVE
+2020 NSYKEVE
-2027 YSKSVVCTFQFVI
+2027 YGKTVVCTFQFII
-2040 DLIEKHT
+2040 DLIERHT

-2143 KRAFLGYGDEN
+2143 KRSFLGYGDEN

-2185 ISLTNIKCR
+2185 IPMANIKCR

-2203 NLYVE
+2203 NLNVE

-2235 LEDVEKPKKVK
+2235 LEQVEKPKKVK
-2246 TKAIVVEEEKE
+2246 AKAIVVEEEV

-2290 GTKRNKDGI
+2290 GTKKNKDGV

>member
-1 MSAALSKILGT
+1 MSALISKKKET
-12 NKSIEEPLDYNPIYK
+12 RENIEEPLDYNPIYK
-27 INYLVNGSINSII
+27 INYLINGSINTII
-40 VFYGQPILVG
+40 VFYGQPIIVG

-63 EIDNIHTKKIQV
+63 EINNIHTKKIQV

-110 EVYLFCRK
+110 EVYLFCQK

-154 ENGKRFNITLDKET
+154 ENGKRFNIALDKES
-168 YTFDDILEMKLEG
+168 YTFDDILELKLEG

-223 SLSTLNSHLLL
+223 SLTTLNSHLLL
-234 NSGEIFNKNIYLC
+234 NSGDIFNKNIYLC
-247 LAGDVLEFASEN
+247 LAGDVLEFASQN
-259 SISEETTVKTYYPFL
+259 SISEETTFKIYYPFL
-274 FSKDILSLDD
+274 FNKDILTLDD
-284 LKSEGQNL
+284 LKSEGQTL

-298 TINEKTADLF
+298 VINEKTEDLF

-326 YVSKGIKYIK
+326 YLSRGIKYIK

-394 KKAIIFKLMKTIAK
+394 KKATIFKLMKTIAK
-408 SKSVSVYIETK
+408 SKSVSVYIEIK
-419 QDETM
+419 QDTTT
-424 QTLVCE
+424 QTIVCE

-441 DFDTIVDENEIDA
+441 DFDTIVSENEIDA

-501 ISKQV
+501 ISKPV
-506 ELDSYKGCISSV
+506 ELDAYKGCISSV

-612 TIALEQKIGVITITV
+612 TITLEQKIGVITITV

-632 IHYLQTIPVYL
+632 VNYLQTIPVYL

-653 NSTTYPVKEIDRLC
+653 TTTNYPAKEIDRLC
-667 SSGEKDEVIIE
+667 SSGEKAEVIIE

-697 EPEEDVVDYKKYTS
+697 EPEEDAVDYTKYTS
-711 VLAEKPKG
+711 MLAEKPKG

-726 EDEFEDMEPEEGGGG
+726 EDEFEDIEPEEGGGG

-749 LQSDIGSPISSE
+749 LQSDIGSPVVSE
-761 ESVKSDKITPSSSS
+761 ESVKSDNTPDISS

-784 LQSFGVSSSEEV
+784 LQSFG
-796 ESPKDITLVESS
+796 L
-808 SEEVESPKD
+808 
-817 LIVSPVISS
+817 
-826 SEEVVVEPVVESSSE
+826 SSSE
-841 EVESPKESSSEEVVV
+841 EVESPKEVVV
-856 EPVVESSS
+856 PPVIERQDVESSS
-864 EEVVESPKIEEVVES
+864 SEVESPKEDVVPSPPVESSSSEVESPKEDVVPSPPVIESSSSEVVES
-879 PKEIIVEPV
+879 PKEDIVPPV
-888 ISSSEEVVESPKVES
+888 IEKQDVESSSSEVESPKEVVVPPVIKSSSEEPVK
-903 SPEIV
+903 IA
-908 VESPKVESSPEI
+908 
-920 VVESPIIEERVPA
+920 PA
-933 AKSDSTEELSSAIN
+933 AETDSTEELSAAIN

-959 ESLSEESAGEEEE
+959 QKESDQEAEDSENEIGDQEE
-972 EDYVRNIDGLKLNKP
+972 EDQVRNIDGMKLNKP

-1079 DLVEVK
+1079 DLTEVI

-1090 TELQHPTCGKVIPR
+1090 KELQHPTCGKVIPR
-1104 DAKEVKPGH
+1104 DAKEVKPG
-1113 YIYEFYEPEHKTQE
+1113 YYVYEFYEPEHKTLE
-1127 KYEKSFRQSDKNGD
+1127 KYEKSFRQADKNGD
-1141 GLISFDEFKKLLRDL
+1141 NMINFDEFKKLLREL
-1156 KEDYNEKI
+1156 KEDYNEKV

-1177 SPPQI
+1177 SPAQI

-1192 MRKMFDFED
+1192 MQKMFEFED

-1209 LAEFINI
+1209 LGEFITI

-1239 FDKYNTEGRIFA
+1239 FDKYNTEGRMIA

-1257 DNEAASKKGK
+1257 DNEAVSKKGK
-1267 KQKLGKKVVEEAVE
+1267 KQKMGKKVQEEKLEEVEED
-1281 KVEEEEEE
+1281 EEP
-1289 EKKPKIMN
+1289 EKKPKVIN
-1297 KDQDDYI
+1297 QDQDDYI

-1371 LNFNKVYKDEKTGEK
+1371 LNFNKVYKDEKTGDK
-1386 KFRNVLSIKDMR
+1386 KFKKVLSIKEMR
-1398 ERLLRSIT
+1398 EKLFRSIT

-1416 NLVSDFYNMKDKDKI
+1416 NLISDFYNMKNEDKI

-1436 KTSTLFSKL
+1436 KTSKLFSKL
-1445 NIDNPND
+1445 NIDNRND

-1461 AFENFGMFLSDDD
+1461 AFENFGLFLSDDD

-1481 LWDIISIPNKDL
+1481 LWDIISMPNKDL

-1547 YSYTIK
+1547 YSYTVK

-1585 NTICRPLESMP
+1585 NTICRPLESLP

-1619 TVKQLVLNFNSKVI
+1619 AVRQLVLNFNSKVI

-1661 IDTIYMTDLSIWK
+1661 IETIYMTDLSIWK

-1680 KFLDNLEKRTKK
+1680 KFLVNLEKRTKK

-1738 YELESIKNDNYI
+1738 YQLESIKNDNYI
-1750 INKNINKDTTGLVSI
+1750 INRNINKDTTGLVPI
-1765 DLPITTQNDYDEERA
+1765 DIPITTQNDYDEERA

-1808 NVKMRSDIENEL
+1808 NVKQRGVIENEL

-1828 EKLKNVYDMLVAL
+1828 EKLKNVYDMLIVL

-1847 FTGNK
+1847 FKGDDT
-1852 DYYKLI
+1852 YYKLI
-1858 EQISTCVVKSEDECD
+1858 DQISTCIVKTEGECD
-1873 AMPNL
+1873 DMPNL

-1890 LPRQNLVTEKDNKPI
+1890 LPRKNLVTEKDNKPI

-1939 LNDTEIIMI
+1939 LNDSEIIMI
-1948 QSLLTQEYFETFV
+1948 QSLLTQEYFETLV
-1961 PAVINKYTRHNS
+1961 PAVINKYTKHNS
-1973 YDEAEPSMSQLYD
+1973 YDEAEPSMTQLYD
-1986 NTASRRKTDIAEEIC
+1986 NTVSRKKTDVAEEIC
-2001 EAPKTND
+2001 EVPKTND

-2020 SSYKEVE
+2020 NSYKEVE
-2027 YSKSVVCTFQFVI
+2027 YGKSVVCSFQFII
-2040 DLIEKHT
+2040 DLIERHT
-2047 GVKLSLSKI
+2047 GVKLTLSKI
-2056 RNELFSEYK
+2056 RNELFIEYK

-2162 LPGLRDENIPNYKL
+2162 LPGLRDENVPNYKL

-2185 ISLTNIKCR
+2185 ISLANIKCR

-2203 NLYVE
+2203 NLSVE

-2223 LKTKCK
+2223 MKTKCK

-2235 LEDVEKPKKVK
+2235 LEQVEKPKKIK
-2246 TKAIVVEEEKE
+2246 KQPALVVEE

-2280 KNGTRKRCPK
+2280 KIGTRKRCPK
-2290 GTKRNKDGI
+2290 GTKRNKDGV

>member
-1 MSAALSKILGT
+1 MSTLISKKKET
-12 NKSIEEPLDYNPIYK
+12 RENIEEPLDYNPIYK
-27 INYLVNGSINSII
+27 INYLVNGSINTII
-40 VFYGQPILVG
+40 VFYGKSIVIG

-63 EIDNIHTKKIQV
+63 EIDNIHSKKIQV

-95 VIELKKHLRNSVSLD
+95 VIELKKHLRNLVSLD
-110 EVYLFCRK
+110 EVYLFCQK

-223 SLSTLNSHLLL
+223 SLTTLNSHLLL
-234 NSGEIFNKNIYLC
+234 NSGDIFNKNIYLC
-247 LAGDVLEFASEN
+247 LAGDVLEFASQN

-274 FSKDILSLDD
+274 FSKEILTLDD
-284 LKSEGQNL
+284 LKSEGQKL
-292 LENDKK
+292 LESDKK
-298 TINEKTADLF
+298 AINEKTEDLF

-326 YVSKGIKYIK
+326 YVSRGIKYIK

-408 SKSVSVYIETK
+408 SKSVSVYIEIK
-419 QDETM
+419 QDTTT
-424 QTLVCE
+424 QTIVCE

-441 DFDTIVDENEIDA
+441 DFDTIVSENEIDA

-486 DNIEIKQLN
+486 DNVEIKQLN

-501 ISKQV
+501 ISKPV
-506 ELDSYKGCISSV
+506 ELDAYKGCVSSV

-575 TRAQAEDLVRKVANE
+575 TRGQAEDLVRKVANE

-612 TIALEQKIGVITITV
+612 TITLEQKIGVITITV

-632 IHYLQTIPVYL
+632 IHYLRTIPVYL

-653 NSTTYPVKEIDRLC
+653 TTSNYPVKEIDRLC
-667 SSGEKDEVIIE
+667 SSGEKDEVVVE

-711 VLAEKPKG
+711 MLAEKPKG

-741 TPSSSEES
+741 DGSSSEES
-749 LQSDIGSPISSE
+749 LQSDNGTPSSSSE
-761 ESVKSDKITPSSSS
+761 ESVKSEKSSPVVSEESVQSDKITPSSS

-784 LQSFGVSSSEEV
+784 LESFGLPSSEEV
-796 ESPKDITLVESS
+796 ESPKEIDVPPPIESS
-808 SEEVESPKD
+808 SSEVVESPKEID
-817 LIVSPVISS
+817 VPPPIESSS
-826 SEEVVVEPVVESSSE
+826 SEVVESPKEIDVPPPIESSSSSE
-841 EVESPKESSSEEVVV
+841 EVESPKEIDVPPPIESSSSEVVQEDV
-856 EPVVESSS
+856 VPPVESISEEPVA
-864 EEVVESPKIEEVVES
+864 
-879 PKEIIVEPV
+879 
-888 ISSSEEVVESPKVES
+888 
-903 SPEIV
+903 
-908 VESPKVESSPEI
+908 
-920 VVESPIIEERVPA
+920 PA
-933 AKSDSTEELSSAIN
+933 VKSDSTEELSAAI
-947 KAIEVS
+947 S

-959 ESLSEESAGEEEE
+959 ESLSDEIVDQEADDSENEVEPEE
-972 EDYVRNIDGLKLNKP
+972 EDQVRNIDGMKLNKP

-1034 KINREHK
+1034 KINREHN

-1090 TELQHPTCGKVIPR
+1090 KELQHPTCGKVIPR
-1104 DAKEVKPGH
+1104 DAKDVKPG
-1113 YIYEFYEPEHKTQE
+1113 YYVYEFYEPEHKTQE
-1127 KYEKSFRQSDKNGD
+1127 KYEKSFRQTDKNND
-1141 GLISFDEFKKLLRDL
+1141 GLISFDEFKKLLREL
-1156 KEDYNEKI
+1156 KEDYNEKV

-1177 SPPQI
+1177 SPAQI

-1192 MRKMFDFED
+1192 MRKMFEFED

-1209 LAEFINI
+1209 LAEFMSI
-1216 TTPRKYPGLIPDKHP
+1216 TIPRKYPGLIPDKHP

-1239 FDKYNTEGRIFA
+1239 FDKYNTEGRMIA

-1257 DNEAASKKGK
+1257 DNEVASKKGK
-1267 KQKLGKKVVEEAVE
+1267 KQNLGKKVVEE
-1281 KVEEEEEE
+1281 EEEEEQ
-1289 EKKPKIMN
+1289 EKKPKLIN
-1297 KDQDDYI
+1297 QDQDDYI

-1371 LNFNKVYKDEKTGEK
+1371 LNFNKLYKDEKTGEK
-1386 KFRNVLSIKDMR
+1386 KFKKVLSIKEMR
-1398 ERLLRSIT
+1398 EKLFRSIT

-1431 NVEKY
+1431 NVKKY
-1436 KTSTLFSKL
+1436 QASKIFSKL

-1452 LYYMKKVVS
+1452 LYYMKKVIS

-1481 LWDIISIPNKDL
+1481 LWDIISMPNKDL

-1526 FYNSDKSTI
+1526 FYNSDKSTV

-1585 NTICRPLESMP
+1585 NTICRPLESLP

-1619 TVKQLVLNFNSKVI
+1619 VVRQLVLNFNSKVI
-1633 GVVAEEPKTG
+1633 GVVAEEPKTE

-1661 IDTIYMTDLSIWK
+1661 IETIYMTDLSIWK
-1674 SYNTTV
+1674 NYNTTV
-1680 KFLDNLEKRTKK
+1680 KFLVDLEKRTKK

-1750 INKNINKDTTGLVSI
+1750 INKNINKDTTGLIPI

-1808 NVKMRSDIENEL
+1808 NVKQRGIIENEL

-1828 EKLKNVYDMLVAL
+1828 EKLKNVYDMLIAL

-1847 FTGNK
+1847 FKGDDN
-1852 DYYKLI
+1852 YYKLI
-1858 EQISTCVVKSEDECD
+1858 DQISTCIVKTEGECD

-1890 LPRQNLVTEKDNKPI
+1890 LPRKNLVTEKDNKPI

-1939 LNDTEIIMI
+1939 LNDNEIIMI

-1961 PAVINKYTRHNS
+1961 PAVINKYTKYNS
-1973 YDEAEPSMSQLYD
+1973 YDEAEPSMTQLYD
-1986 NTASRRKTDIAEEIC
+1986 NTVSRKKGVVAEEIC
-2001 EAPKTND
+2001 EVPKTND

-2027 YSKSVVCTFQFVI
+2027 YGKSLVCSFQFII
-2040 DLIEKHT
+2040 DLIERHT

-2056 RNELFSEYK
+2056 RNELFIEYK

-2185 ISLTNIKCR
+2185 ISLANIKCR

-2203 NLYVE
+2203 KLYVE

-2235 LEDVEKPKKVK
+2235 LEDVKKPKKVK
-2246 TKAIVVEEEKE
+2246 AKA
-2257 EVEAVIEK
+2257 
-2265 PKQSKQSK
+2265 KQSKQSK

-2290 GTKRNKDGI
+2290 GTKRNKDGV